1 MPHPIL
7 SHVIGTTMLVILS
20 IIIVASISMLVLIVQ
35 IDNLKVRMQEVVEN
49 IASTIIEVITITNS
63 SSVNKYVV
71 KEISIP
77 KDLEEK
83 GFIISL
89 EKDSS
94 GWYVRA
100 HMPTAPWINVKT
112 PLNWALESININ
124 MDEKELKVN
133 GKPIGVNGYVI
144 YATNQLR
151 SGYLKPVVWCIK
163 TSQGVEIGLGFGKP
177 SG

>member
-1 MPHPIL
+1 MPHPIF
-7 SHVIGTTMLVILS
+7 SHVIGTSMLIILS
-20 IIIVASISMLVLIVQ
+20 IIMVASITMIVLIVQ

-49 IASTIIEVITITNS
+49 IASTITEVITITNS
-63 SSVNKYVV
+63 SGINKYIV

-89 EKDSS
+89 GQDSS
-94 GWYVRA
+94 GWYVEA

-112 PLNWALESININ
+112 PLNWALESINVN
-124 MDEKELKVN
+124 MDEKILEID
-133 GKPIGVNGYVI
+133 GKPIRINGYVI
-144 YATNQLR
+144 KATNQLR

-163 TSQGVEIGLGFGKP
+163 TSQRVKIGLGFESP
-177 SG
+177 S